1 MLRTRAQL
9 IEAALELADRQGY
22 ESTTVEQIADAVEVS
37 PRTFA
42 RYFPTKDSVI
52 LSLLDHLTAAVN
64 DELALVDPEVPP
76 FEALLAANIAMLR
89 HAMRGS
95 GPMTITRITMLL
107 RVVNTSPTL
116 QSLSVALRSQ
126 ETAFAMARRLDTTP
140 DDQSVRLISSV
151 WGAIVAHA
159 WGALGTDA
167 GEFELDADNIP
178 ERMHRLLVDAF
189 ADFSQIAGN
198 HPTTG

>member
-1 MLRTRAQL
+1 
-9 IEAALELADRQGY
+9 
-22 ESTTVEQIADAVEVS
+22 
-37 PRTFA
+37 
-42 RYFPTKDSVI
+42 
-52 LSLLDHLTAAVN
+52 
-64 DELALVDPEVPP
+64 
-76 FEALLAANIAMLR
+76 
-89 HAMRGS
+89 MRGS

-126 ETAFAMARRLDTTP
+126 ETAFAMARRLNTTP
-140 DDQSVRLISSV
+140 DDQTVRLISSV

-178 ERMHRLLVDAF
+178 ERMHGLLVDAF
-189 ADFSQIAGN
+189 AEFSEIAGRFPDHGLTPAHRRSPN
-198 HPTTG
+198 GVHTRNSVYPTGAPMTATPADRPLKVIQWTTGNIGRRSLHAIIGRAGHGTGRRVRPRRGQGRRDAAELAGWPEPPA

>member
-1 MLRTRAQL
+1 M
-9 IEAALELADRQGY
+9 
-22 ESTTVEQIADAVEVS
+22 
-37 PRTFA
+37 
-42 RYFPTKDSVI
+42 I

-178 ERMHRLLVDAF
+178 ERMHGLLVDAF